1 MAGTVDKGHQSYQ
14 DFNDGTK
21 SRYAPLS
28 AIDKK
33 ILNFAVRVS
42 QNPNL
47 KTHGQILRNFGMY
60 PPEFWMRAQGLVTH
74 PEVDPLVREQLSK
87 VFPEPSRPG
96 PMGGGMPV
104 KTDGKEFSHGLE
116 W

>member
-1 MAGTVDKGHQSYQ
+1 MAGAIDKGHKSYN
-14 DFNDGTK
+14 DFNDGYN
-21 SRYAPLS
+21 SRQNPLT

-42 QNPNL
+42 NNPTI

-60 PPEFWMRAQGLVTH
+60 PPEFWIKAQNLSDH
-74 PEVDPLVREQLSK
+74 PEVDPQMKEQLSR

-96 PMGGGMPV
+96 PMGGGADV
-104 KTDGKEFSHGLE
+104 DTESKKFSHGLE